1 MPPSSQST
9 LARTPCSN
17 CREKHVRCDK
27 QQPTCTR
34 CKEKGLICRPVQRKS
49 VFRQGSTAR
58 LDGNFSKD
66 QSWMSSQPKKWKLF
80 SGDSSLPES
89 LDVAQS
95 PTPYQ
100 EPSERWGTPTS
111 DKIDGPVWAQRDD
124 RTSPFDP
131 SRNGFRT
138 FVLEDTTNVNRL
150 SNVAREWESVKSSE
164 SNRSINGMSRSRIPV
179 QTDDASSTLEPGQ
192 TSVQEACL
200 LRHFIEEI
208 SPWFDHCDD
217 RRHFQLVV
225 PRRAQYCS
233 IIRNAIFAVS
243 ARHLARLPQYATP
256 QGVCYRGQL
265 LPDLEKCT
273 AVEYTLK
280 CIPELL
286 RFPEITDPTEQENIM
301 VATVILRQYEE
312 MEEDIE
318 VNNDTIADMSAH
330 DRVNFLAITQRI
342 IDAMISHRLEQS
354 LATAAYWIVIRQEVY
369 YALTRQRPPKMR
381 FSPEDWGKASAA
393 NTLVMLASEVTKWRW
408 GVGTREEWNRL
419 MLRHRKLKHDYH
431 SELAPIFEKKADRS
445 RGELFPTIW
454 YSSDEQVTAVQ
465 HLEIASMILTAQ
477 NPYLSNSTR
486 AAHRKAEAEVRS
498 ILLRICG
505 IAVNH
510 THCHPASVT
519 AVISIS
525 LYGEYFTE
533 PDEREALV
541 GIINQT
547 RDLHSW
553 PMQKCYARL
562 RRGWEEIDN
571 CSP

>member
-1 MPPSSQST
+1 MSAQ
-9 LARTPCSN
+9 L
-17 CREKHVRCDK
+17 EY
-27 QQPTCTR
+27 
-34 CKEKGLICRPVQRKS
+34 RPVQRKS
-49 VFRQGSTAR
+49 VFRQGSTAK
-58 LDGNFSKD
+58 LDGHFSKD
-66 QSWMSSQPKKWKLF
+66 QSWMSSQPRKWKLF

-89 LDVAQS
+89 MDMAQS
-95 PTPYQ
+95 PSPYQ
-100 EPSERWGTPTS
+100 ESTVQCDRPASGETDRH
-111 DKIDGPVWAQRDD
+111 VWTRDNGSH
-124 RTSPFDP
+124 RGSHFEIQSSPHYDP
-131 SRNGFRT
+131 SRNGFQH
-138 FVLEDTTNVNRL
+138 VVSGDTANVNGRTYI
-150 SNVAREWESVKSSE
+150 AHEWNSVSTPTR
-164 SNRSINGMSRSRIPV
+164 NPSINGMQP
-179 QTDDASSTLEPGQ
+179 SSTAIETQSAFSTPEPTQ

-225 PRRAQYCS
+225 PRRAQHCS
-233 IIRNAIFAVS
+233 IIRNALFAVS
-243 ARHLARLPQYATP
+243 ARHLSRLPQYATP
-256 QGVCYRGQL
+256 NGICYRGQL
-265 LPDLEKCT
+265 LPNLQKCT

-286 RFPEITDPTEQENIM
+286 KFPEITDPTEQENIM

-318 VNNDTIADMSAH
+318 DHDMSTQ

-369 YALTRQRPPKMR
+369 YALTRQRAPKMR
-381 FSPEDWGKASAA
+381 FSPEDWRKASVA

-408 GVGTREEWNRL
+408 GDGTREEWNRL
-419 MLRHRKLKHDYH
+419 MLRHRKLQHDYRH
-431 SELAPIFEKKADRS
+431 DLAPLFEKKADRS
-445 RGELFPTIW
+445 RGELFPTVW

-465 HLEIASMILTAQ
+465 HLEIANMILTAQ

-498 ILLRICG
+498 IVLRICG
-505 IAVNH
+505 IAVH
-510 THCHPASVT
+510 HAHCHPALVT
-519 AVISIS
+519 AVIAIT

-533 PDEREALV
+533 WEEREALV
-541 GIINQT
+541 GIIDRT

-562 RRGWEEIDN
+562 RRGWEEMDH
-571 CSP
+571 CGS